1 MASRTVRLVRRQV
14 SRLHFNEVD
23 DSFDPSHVLIIRSCI
38 AHALHGWGARGHLLA
53 RMALRGFG
61 QKRRLFR
68 PFFGQKRPLLRVLLR
83 GGGARSFLDI
93 IRLVVRW
100 GSLENSLLMVGTV
113 HTVTDT
119 LQSPG
124 VIMETIFIRLL
135 LQASSG

>member
-23 DSFDPSHVLIIRSCI
+23 DPLDPSHVLIIRSCI
-38 AHALHGWGARGHLLA
+38 AHTLHGWGARGHLLA
-53 RMALRGFG
+53 RMALRSFG
-61 QKRRLFR
+61 QKRHLFR
-68 PFFGQKRPLLRVLLR
+68 RLLRVLLR

-113 HTVTDT
+113 HTVTDI